1 MSARSIAS
9 ARSITRATVSMGRS
23 TFPRVQFRD
32 LFVYRE
38 DFYSIGVEMGSGK
51 FYLSIP
57 VSNRLVDYEE
67 YYEIDLELLD
77 AFLDDPAKARAFADR
92 ARNREED
99 ARLLVP
105 PPPQRGTG

>member
-1 MSARSIAS
+1 MS

-23 TFPRVQFRD
+23 TFARVQFRD

-38 DFYSIGVEMGSGK
+38 EH
-51 FYLSIP
+51 
-57 VSNRLVDYEE
+57 
-67 YYEIDLELLD
+67 
-77 AFLDDPAKARAFADR
+77 
-92 ARNREED
+92 